1 MNIPFFEK
9 THLFRLDTID
19 PLGFPDKTTMSRVDI
34 LSPPTPVDC
43 QAPASFPG
51 SPGFRDTPT
60 LDRPEDLSLI
70 HEKLDLTV
78 DEGEAENIF
87 ASLPPLLRGH
97 PDVHLRNGIMNASC
111 KAAENR
117 INAEKA
123 FFVADLGQVYRQ
135 HQRWLQC
142 MPDIEP
148 FYGL

>member
-1 MNIPFFEK
+1 VNIPFFEK
-9 THLFRLDTID
+9 AHRFHLDTID
-19 PLGFPDKTTMSRVDI
+19 HLGFPDKTSMSRVDI
-34 LSPPTPVDC
+34 LSPATPVDF

-51 SPGFRDTPT
+51 CPGFRDTPA

-70 HEKLDLTV
+70 HGKSDLTV
-78 DEGEAENIF
+78 DEGEAEKIF
-87 ASLPPLLRGH
+87 TSLPPLLRGH

>member
-9 THLFRLDTID
+9 TRLRVHTID
-19 PLGFPDKTTMSRVDI
+19 PLVFPDKTMSRIDI
-34 LSPPTPVDC
+34 FPPATPVDL
-43 QAPASFPG
+43 QEPVSFPS
-51 SPGFRDTPT
+51 SPGFRDTPG
-60 LDRPEDLSLI
+60 LDPILI
-70 HEKLDLTV
+70 HEKSDSMV
-78 DEGEAENIF
+78 DEGDAEKIF

-97 PDVHLRNGIMNASC
+97 PDVHLRNGIMNASR
-111 KAAENR
+111 KASENR